1 MIDPQITKN
10 FHLKEWKTHDGT
22 GVPWDLIDNVT
33 KCAKNLQALRDE
45 IGKPITII
53 SGFRNLTYNTKIG
66 SKPTSQHVK
75 GTAAD
80 IKVRGMSPQDVANAI
95 EELIKQGKMDQ
106 GGVGVYKSFTHYD
119 CRGTRARWRG

>member
-53 SGFRNLTYNTKIG
+53 SGFRNLTYNTK
-66 SKPTSQHVK
+66 
-75 GTAAD
+75 
-80 IKVRGMSPQDVANAI
+80 VRGMSPQDVANAI